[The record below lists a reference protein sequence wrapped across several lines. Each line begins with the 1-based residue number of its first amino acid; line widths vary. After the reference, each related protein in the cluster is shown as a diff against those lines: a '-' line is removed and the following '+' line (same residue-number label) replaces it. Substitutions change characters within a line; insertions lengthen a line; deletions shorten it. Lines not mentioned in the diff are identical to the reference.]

1 LIVTYLDLLMSDV
14 HFTYHGSDLELMG
27 WNLRV
32 LGDAETRLLHKDNVT
47 YNKWLDEQEAALD
60 FYIESDPW
68 E

>member
-1 LIVTYLDLLMSDV
+1 MSDYV
-14 HFTYHGSDLELMG
+14 HFTYHGGDLELMG

-60 FYIESDPW
+60 FYIEADPW
-68 E
+68 EPDPI